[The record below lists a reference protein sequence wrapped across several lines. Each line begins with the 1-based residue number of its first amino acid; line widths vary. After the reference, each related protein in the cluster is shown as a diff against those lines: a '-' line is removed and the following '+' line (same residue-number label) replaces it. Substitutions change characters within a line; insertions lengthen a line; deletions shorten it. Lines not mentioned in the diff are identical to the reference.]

1 MKMDLEQK
9 AIERIKTASQMSL
22 QYYGQPLVCT
32 YSGGKDSEV
41 LLELFKRSGIPF
53 EVHHSHTT
61 ADAPQTVYHI
71 RKVFRELEL
80 QGIKCDTD
88 YHVQPDGSRITMW
101 NLIPRKL
108 MPPTRIMRYCCSVLK
123 ETGCANRMIATGIRW
138 DESNGRK
145 YRNTFET
152 VGYKKKNAVRVSDEK
167 MLLTDNEDTRRL
179 FEKCEMKAKAVVN
192 PVIDWKD
199 EEIWNFYRSE
209 CPYHNPLYDMG
220 FTRVGCIGC
229 SMASQKRYTE
239 FQYFPTYRQAY
250 ISAFE
255 RMLKERQRRNLGIR
269 WKSGIDVFDWWMEDK
284 NIDGQYS
291 MNFDGIDLVGFNEK
305 GN

>member
-1 MKMDLEQK
+1 
-9 AIERIKTASQMSL
+9 
-22 QYYGQPLVCT
+22 
-32 YSGGKDSEV
+32 
-41 LLELFKRSGIPF
+41 
-53 EVHHSHTT
+53 
-61 ADAPQTVYHI
+61 
-71 RKVFRELEL
+71 
-80 QGIKCDTD
+80 
-88 YHVQPDGSRITMW
+88 
-101 NLIPRKL
+101 
-108 MPPTRIMRYCCSVLK
+108 
-123 ETGCANRMIATGIRW
+123 MIATGIRW

-145 YRNTFET
+145 DRNTFEA
-152 VGYKKKNAVRVSDEK
+152 VGNKKKNAVRVSDEK

-229 SMASQKRYTE
+229 PMASKKRYTE

-255 RMLKERQRRNLGIR
+255 RMLKERQRRNLEIR